1 MKLVYKHNPLHSYF
15 EPQTEYDLKI
25 IEQVIRLEKITEI
38 YDQPDAET
46 EITHIINLE
55 VDKKEVDDIVQM
67 LKMPHEGDCISVSM
81 TCPKCYAE
89 SQFDISSI
97 SMFTSVELR
106 HIDMFF
112 RQDNVNSIDDL
123 IEEVKWYRPQ
133 FDLNLYPA
141 SWSLSKRLEQF
152 RKNSDVSKLE
162 QKLLDYK
169 RNL

>member
-25 IEQVIRLEKITEI
+25 IEQVIRLEKISEI

-55 VDKKEVDDIVQM
+55 VDKNEVDYIVQM
-67 LKMPHEGDCISVSM
+67 LKMPHEGDCISIPM

-97 SMFTSVELR
+97 SMFNNVELR
-106 HIDMFF
+106 HIDRFF

-123 IEEVKWYRPQ
+123 IEEVKWHRPQ
-133 FDLNLYPA
+133 FNLDLYPET
-141 SWSLSKRLEQF
+141 WSLSHRLDYY
-152 RKNSDVSKLE
+152 KKSTDLTKLE

>member
-1 MKLVYKHNPLHSYF
+1 MKLVYKDNPLHSYF
-15 EPQTEYDLKI
+15 EPQSEYDLKI

-55 VDKKEVDDIVQM
+55 VDKKEVDSIVQM
-67 LKMPHEGDCISVSM
+67 LKMPHEGDCISASM
-81 TCPKCYAE
+81 TCPKCYTE
-89 SQFDISSI
+89 SQFNISSI
-97 SMFTSVELR
+97 SMFTNVELR
-106 HIDMFF
+106 YIDRFF

-123 IEEVKWYRPQ
+123 IEEVKWHRPQ
-133 FDLNLYPA
+133 FDLNIYPDT
-141 SWSLSKRLEQF
+141 WSLSQRLDYF
-152 RKNSDVSKLE
+152 KKSTNLSKLE